1 MFYYVNDGIFDEKIS
16 IADNFNWFGFHVLS
30 CTAGQGHGSDNNCA
44 AGSRAMAAAE
54 KAQPYILRGLKG
66 GLKGFCDMGMDMI
79 DIFRLPLG
87 VLQVTLGAPF
97 GYFKDG
103 IRNVVLGFVA
113 PFKLAFHTVM
123 LPVRFCGF

>member
-1 MFYYVNDGIFDEKIS
+1 MMEYLMRKALLLIILIGLAFMFFPAPQAKAMDPIT
-16 IADNFNWFGFHVLS
+16 IALLAPV
-30 CTAGQGHGSDNNCA
+30 AI
-44 AGSRAMAAAE
+44 AAAE
-54 KAQPYILRGLKG
+54 KAQPYIVKGLKG
-66 GLKGFCDMGMDMI
+66 GLKGFADMGMDMI

-87 VLQVTLGAPF
+87 VLQATLGAPF

-103 IRNVVLGFVA
+103 VRNTVLGFAA

>member
-1 MFYYVNDGIFDEKIS
+1 MRKSLLLIILIGLAFMTFPTPRAQAMDPIT
-16 IADNFNWFGFHVLS
+16 IALLAPV
-30 CTAGQGHGSDNNCA
+30 
-44 AGSRAMAAAE
+44 AMAAAE

-66 GLKGFCDMGMDMI
+66 GLKGFVDMGMDMI